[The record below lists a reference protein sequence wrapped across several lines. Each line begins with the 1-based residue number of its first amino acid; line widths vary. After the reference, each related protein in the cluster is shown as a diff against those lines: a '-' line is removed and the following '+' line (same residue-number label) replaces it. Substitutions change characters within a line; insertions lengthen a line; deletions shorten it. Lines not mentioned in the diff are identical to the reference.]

1 MEQTVYQGKENWL
14 KNIILFLSSQTISL
28 FGSAIVQFAMMWYIT
43 LSTESG
49 VMMTLYILCAFI
61 PTFILSPFSGV
72 LADRFH
78 RKMLII
84 VADGLIA
91 LATLI
96 LAILFMMGYESI
108 WFLFL
113 LVGIRAIG
121 SGIQNPAIGAI
132 LPQIVPKEKL
142 TRVNGING
150 SIQAV
155 IMFISPMVSVPLLT
169 FTPMQVIFL
178 IDVFTAAI
186 AIGTLLFLLKIPKH
200 QKASNLGT
208 NSYLSDFIKG
218 IQFINQYKY
227 LKVFFIFFAIFYIL
241 MAPPNFLTLLQIPR
255 SFGDDYWRLSAV
267 EISFSAGM
275 IIGGGLIATWGG
287 FSNKIKTMG
296 LAGILM
302 GICSLAF
309 GVVPIFW
316 LYLSFMVLYG
326 VALPIFTTP
335 ANVLLQ
341 ENIEE
346 GYLGRVFGIMGM
358 ISTSMLPIGMLI
370 FGPIA
375 DYVQIETLLIGTGI
389 SLIVL
394 AIVFSMNKVLLQAGK
409 AST

>member
-169 FTPMQVIFL
+169 FTPMQVIF
-178 IDVFTAAI
+178 
-186 AIGTLLFLLKIPKH
+186 
-200 QKASNLGT
+200 
-208 NSYLSDFIKG
+208 
-218 IQFINQYKY
+218 
-227 LKVFFIFFAIFYIL
+227 
-241 MAPPNFLTLLQIPR
+241 
-255 SFGDDYWRLSAV
+255 
-267 EISFSAGM
+267 
-275 IIGGGLIATWGG
+275 
-287 FSNKIKTMG
+287 
-296 LAGILM
+296 
-302 GICSLAF
+302 
-309 GVVPIFW
+309 
-316 LYLSFMVLYG
+316 
-326 VALPIFTTP
+326 
-335 ANVLLQ
+335 
-341 ENIEE
+341 
-346 GYLGRVFGIMGM
+346 
-358 ISTSMLPIGMLI
+358 
-370 FGPIA
+370 
-375 DYVQIETLLIGTGI
+375 
-389 SLIVL
+389 
-394 AIVFSMNKVLLQAGK
+394 
-409 AST
+409 